1 MPVTAELHHL
11 WDRALT
17 LLEREFGSPTI
28 ERFIKPLVPVAM
40 ADDTVVLAAP
50 NEFTRDYIRPRYR
63 NPICRALSQAASRPM
78 RLELVVPENDQQAAT
93 LAPSPVQPARP
104 APSPDEAGH
113 LNPKYTFDTF
123 VVGNC
128 NRFAHAACQAVA
140 QSPGRVYNPLFIYGG
155 VGLGKT
161 HLMHAIGHAVTANF
175 PRLRVLYISTEAFSN
190 HLIDAIRDAT
200 TAQFRSRY
208 RAVDV
213 LLIDDIQFLAG
224 KERTQEEFF
233 HTFNTL
239 YEASKQ
245 IVISSDR
252 PPRDIPTLEERLRS
266 RFEWGLTSDIQPP
279 DLETRVAILRK
290 KALIEGFSVP
300 NEVMLYIATQI
311 ETNIRQLEGAL
322 IRTVAFASL
331 NSLPIT
337 ISLVQTVLRD
347 LSPPERPQKIT
358 PKTIQEVVAEY
369 YGLRPADLTAKKRT
383 HAVAFPRQ
391 VAMYLCREL
400 TDLSLPRIGEEFGGR
415 DHTTVL
421 HACDKVSRQLKE
433 DPDLADTVAALTER
447 LRSQTLSARYPQD
460 SGGEAGDNGQTSSP
474 ASPPVDK

>member
-1 MPVTAELHHL
+1 MPGGYALPTELDQL
-11 WDRALT
+11 WGEALS
-17 LLEREFGSPTI
+17 LLEREFGPPTV
-28 ERFIKPLVPVAM
+28 ERFLRPLVPVAM
-40 ADDTVVLAAP
+40 ADDTIVLAAP

-63 NPICRALSQAASRPM
+63 NPICRALSQVASRPL
-78 RLELVVPENDQQAAT
+78 RLEFIVPDGDEQAAAPT
-93 LAPSPVQPARP
+93 PSPPPRTNQGTPEELQR
-104 APSPDEAGH
+104 

-128 NRFAHAACQAVA
+128 NRFAHAACLAVA
-140 QSPGRVYNPLFIYGG
+140 QSPGKVYNPLFIYGG

-161 HLMHAIGHAVTANF
+161 HLMHAIGHYAVAHF
-175 PRLRVLYISTEAFSN
+175 PRLRVVYISTENFGN
-190 HLIDAIRDAT
+190 QLIDAIRDAST
-200 TAQFRSRY
+200 TQFRMRY

-213 LLIDDIQFLAG
+213 LLVDDIQFLAR

-252 PPRDIPTLEERLRS
+252 PPREIPTLEERLRS

-290 KALIEGFSVP
+290 KAQLEGFNVP

-311 ETNIRQLEGAL
+311 ESNIRQLEGAL

-331 NSLPIT
+331 NRLSITVSLAEK
-337 ISLVQTVLRD
+337 VLRD
-347 LSPPERPQKIT
+347 LYPPERPAKIT
-358 PKTIQEVVAEY
+358 PTLVQQVVAEH
-369 YGLRPADLTAKKRT
+369 YGLRLEEFAAKKRT
-383 HAVAFPRQ
+383 QAVAFARQ

-421 HACDKVSRQLKE
+421 HACEKIAQQQKR
-433 DPDLADTVAALTER
+433 DPDLAVTLTALAER
-447 LRSQTLSARYPQD
+447 IRGSTCASQYPQEE
-460 SGGEAGDNGQTSSP
+460 GEQPLDNL
-474 ASPPVDK
+474 

>member
-1 MPVTAELHHL
+1 TPT
-11 WDRALT
+11 
-17 LLEREFGSPTI
+17 SP
-28 ERFIKPLVPVAM
+28 
-40 ADDTVVLAAP
+40 
-50 NEFTRDYIRPRYR
+50 
-63 NPICRALSQAASRPM
+63 
-78 RLELVVPENDQQAAT
+78 
-93 LAPSPVQPARP
+93 RP
-104 APSPDEAGH
+104 AQPGEDGSSR

-140 QSPGRVYNPLFIYGG
+140 ESPGRVYNPLFLYGG

-161 HLMHAIGHAVTANF
+161 HLMHAIGHLVTAGF
-175 PRLRVLYISTEAFSN
+175 PRLRILYISAEAFGN

-213 LLIDDIQFLAG
+213 LLIDDIQFIAG

-245 IVISSDR
+245 IVVSSDR

-290 KALIEGFSVP
+290 KAQIEGFSVP
-300 NEVMLYIATQI
+300 NDVMLYIATQI
-311 ETNIRQLEGAL
+311 ESNIRQLEGAL

-331 NSLPIT
+331 NRLPIT
-337 ISLVQTVLRD
+337 ISMAETVLRD
-347 LSPPERPQKIT
+347 LSPNERSQKIT
-358 PKTIQEVVAEY
+358 PATIQQAVCDY
-369 YGLRPADLTAKKRT
+369 YGIRPADLTAKKRT
-383 HAVAFPRQ
+383 QAVAFPRQ

-421 HACDKVSRQLKE
+421 HACDKISRQMQE
-433 DPDLADTVAALTER
+433 DRDLAASVAALTER
-447 LRSQTLSARYPQD
+447 LRAQAVSQRHPQENGGQPGD
-460 SGGEAGDNGQTSSP
+460 SS
-474 ASPPVDK
+474 

>member
-1 MPVTAELHHL
+1 VTAELDQL

-17 LLEREFGSPTI
+17 LLEREFGPPTI

-63 NPICRALSQAASRPM
+63 NPICRALSQAASRPL
-78 RLELVVPENDQQAAT
+78 RLELVVPETDQQAAAA
-93 LAPSPVQPARP
+93 APPPPSSPQRQVTPADDSCR
-104 APSPDEAGH
+104 

-161 HLMHAIGHAVTANF
+161 HLMHAIGHVVATNF
-175 PRLRVLYISTEAFSN
+175 PRLRVLYISTETFSN
-190 HLIDAIRDAT
+190 HLIDAIRDAS

-213 LLIDDIQFLAG
+213 LLVDDIQFLAG

-290 KALIEGFSVP
+290 KAQLEGFSVP
-300 NEVMLYIATQI
+300 NDVMLYIATQI
-311 ETNIRQLEGAL
+311 ESNIRQLEGAL

-331 NSLPIT
+331 NRLPIT
-337 ISLVQTVLRD
+337 VSLAETVLRD
-347 LSPPERPQKIT
+347 LYPAERPHKIT
-358 PKTIQEVVAEY
+358 PATIQQAVAEY
-369 YGLRPADLTAKKRT
+369 YGIRLSDLTAKKRT
-383 HAVAFPRQ
+383 QAVAFPRQ

-421 HACDKVSRQLKE
+421 HACDKVSRQMQQ
-433 DPDLADTVAALTER
+433 DPDLAATIAALSER
-447 LRSQTLSARYPQD
+447 LRTQTLSQRYPHNDGGQPGD
-460 SGGEAGDNGQTSSP
+460 SS
-474 ASPPVDK
+474 